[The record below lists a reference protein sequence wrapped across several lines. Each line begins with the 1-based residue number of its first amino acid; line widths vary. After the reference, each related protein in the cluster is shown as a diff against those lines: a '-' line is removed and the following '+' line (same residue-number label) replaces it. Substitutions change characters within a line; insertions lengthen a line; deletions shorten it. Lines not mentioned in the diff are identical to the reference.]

1 MKQPVESCG
10 ARFSARTSASEIEM
24 TDSPNKPEEPK
35 VFPGS
40 LLSPQAM
47 GGINAGKGF
56 DFQTRY
62 AACNV
67 PLWLLEVAFH
77 QLFFEGT
84 GDIDIRYTEA
94 GKSSRI
100 HIQVKDHDVQPGEL
114 KTVIEQFSR
123 LDSDLPDT
131 YKCFNLVCSSL
142 SATIRQ
148 VETGLA
154 RFRGA
159 KAFYDDKP
167 DALVPTKQEL
177 DRRLRDAGLGDYVD
191 FIHAKVYIDV
201 GHGDMHHDDRA
212 INHFISRLLSHPDY
226 ADKLKAMVQ
235 PAFAEIMREIGVR
248 KGNVIER
255 AEIEKLLQAAV
266 ATGIAGEKKITL
278 WLQNWTSESFDAPAD
293 YALDWSSHFDR
304 VTRKVPSPATWN
316 SLLLPELDALKKKIL
331 KERKERLIRF
341 RGKCALSSG
350 VALGATFP
358 TVGDWIFEI
367 PQPPAKD
374 AWRSDAP
381 ATNPYQLSVEV
392 VEGAQDGTDIVLG
405 LNIKGDGRQD
415 ILKYV
420 DNTGNRPRIFA
431 FMSPPSQGAQS
442 IRGAG
447 DAVAFGQSVRE
458 QLGPL
463 LKKNDLRKTRI
474 FFYGPFAL
482 AVFLGQHLTSVG
494 EIQLLEYQDPGYVP
508 SCTLRT

>member
-1 MKQPVESCG
+1 
-10 ARFSARTSASEIEM
+10 M
-24 TDSPNKPEEPK
+24 TDSPKKPDLPK
-35 VFPGS
+35 TFPGS
-40 LLSPQAM
+40 LLSPEAM

-56 DFQTRY
+56 DFQTRFT
-62 AACNV
+62 ACHV
-67 PLWLLEVAFH
+67 PVWLLEAAFH

-84 GDIDIRYTEA
+84 GDIDIRYTEE
-94 GKSSRI
+94 GKSFRI
-100 HIQVKDHDVQPGEL
+100 HIQVKDHDVTPSEF
-114 KTVIEQFSR
+114 KEVIERFSR
-123 LDSDLPDT
+123 LDSELPGT
-131 YKCFNLVCSSL
+131 YKCFNLACPSL
-142 SATIRQ
+142 SSTIRP

-167 DALVPTKQEL
+167 DALAPTKQEL
-177 DRRLRDAGLGDYVD
+177 DERLRDTGLGDYID

-235 PAFAEIMREIGVR
+235 PAFAEIMREIGAR

-266 ATGIAGEKKITL
+266 AAGIAGEKKITL

-304 VTRKVPSPATWN
+304 ATRKVPSPETWN
-316 SLLLPELDALKKKIL
+316 KELIPQLDALKKKL
-331 KERKERLIRF
+331 LSERKERLIRF

-350 VALGATFP
+350 VALGVVFP
-358 TVGDWIFEI
+358 TVGGWAFEI
-367 PQPPAKD
+367 PQPPSKED
-374 AWRSDAP
+374 WRSDAP
-381 ATNPYQLSVEV
+381 TTTPYEIRSEIIDGSQ
-392 VEGAQDGTDIVLG
+392 GGTDIVLG

-415 ILKYV
+415 IMRYV
-420 DNTGNRPRIFA
+420 QSTGNPPRIFA
-431 FMSPPSQGAQS
+431 FLSPTSQGAQS

-447 DAVAFGQSVRE
+447 DAVAFGQAVRE
-458 QLGPL
+458 TLGQL
-463 LKKNDLRKTRI
+463 LKTHELRKTRI

-482 AVFLGQHLTSVG
+482 AMFLGQQLSSVG
-494 EIQLLEYQDPGYVP
+494 EIQLFEYQDPGYVP

>member
-1 MKQPVESCG
+1 
-10 ARFSARTSASEIEM
+10 M
-24 TDSPNKPEEPK
+24 TDSPKKPEENK
-35 VFPGS
+35 AYPGS
-40 LLSPQAM
+40 LLSSQAM

-62 AACNV
+62 AACHV
-67 PLWLLEVAFH
+67 PVWLLEEAFH

-84 GDIDIRYTEA
+84 GDIDIRYTET

-100 HIQVKDHDVQPGEL
+100 HIQVKDHDVMPAEL
-114 KTVIEQFSR
+114 KEVIEQFSQ
-123 LDSDLPDT
+123 LDSTHQDT
-131 YKCFNLVCSSL
+131 YTCFTVVCPSL
-142 SATIRQ
+142 SPTLRPI
-148 VETGLA
+148 ETALR

-159 KAFYDDKP
+159 QPFYDDRP
-167 DALVPTKQEL
+167 EALAPTRQEL
-177 DRRLRDAGLGDYVD
+177 EERLRAAGLGDYVD
-191 FIHAKVYIDV
+191 FILSKVFIDV
-201 GHGDMHHDDRA
+201 GHGYMHHDDHA
-212 INHFISRLLSHPDY
+212 IDLFIGRLLKHPDY
-226 ADKLKAMVQ
+226 ADKVRAMVL
-235 PAFAEIMREIGVR
+235 PTYAEIMREIGAR

-266 ATGIAGEKKITL
+266 AAGIAGEKKITL

-293 YALDWSSHFDR
+293 YGLDWSAHFDR
-304 VTRKVPSPATWN
+304 STREVPSPETWN
-316 SLLLPELDALKKKIL
+316 KQLIPELEALKKKIL
-331 KERKERLIRF
+331 EERKERLIRF

-350 VALGATFP
+350 VALGAIFP
-358 TVGDWIFEI
+358 TVGDWAFEI

-381 ATNPYQLSVEV
+381 ATNPYQLNVEV
-392 VEGAQDGTDIVLG
+392 VEGAQEGTDIVLG

-415 ILKYV
+415 IVKYV
-420 DNTGNRPRIFA
+420 ESNGKPPRIFA

-447 DAVAFGQSVRE
+447 DAVAFGQAVRD
-458 QLGPL
+458 QLGSL
-463 LKKNDLRKTRI
+463 LKKYDLHKTLV

-494 EIQLLEYQDPGYVP
+494 AVQLFEYQDPGYVP

>member
-1 MKQPVESCG
+1 MTNFPKQP
-10 ARFSARTSASEIEM
+10 
-24 TDSPNKPEEPK
+24 EETKTYPA
-35 VFPGS
+35 S
-40 LLSPQAM
+40 LLSSQAM

-62 AACNV
+62 AACHV
-67 PLWLLEVAFH
+67 PVWLLEEAFH

-100 HIQVKDHDVQPGEL
+100 HIQVKDHDVTPAEL
-114 KTVIEQFSR
+114 KEVIEQFSQ
-123 LDSDLPDT
+123 LDSVHQDT
-131 YKCFNLVCSSL
+131 YKCFTVVCPSL
-142 SATIRQ
+142 SPTLRSI
-148 VETGLA
+148 ETALR

-159 KAFYDDKP
+159 QAFYDDKP
-167 DALVPTKQEL
+167 EALAPTKQEL
-177 DRRLRDAGLGDYVD
+177 EERLRSAGLGDYVD
-191 FIHAKVYIDV
+191 FILSKVFIDV
-201 GHGDMHHDDRA
+201 GHGYMHHDDHA
-212 INHFISRLLSHPDY
+212 IDLFIGRLLKHPDY
-226 ADKLKAMVQ
+226 ADKVRAMVL
-235 PAFAEIMREIGVR
+235 PTYAEIMREIGAR

-266 ATGIAGEKKITL
+266 AAGIAGEKKITL
-278 WLQNWTSESFDAPAD
+278 WLQNWTSESFDPPAD
-293 YALDWSSHFDR
+293 YGLDWSAHFDR
-304 VTRKVPSPATWN
+304 STRKVPSPETWN
-316 SLLLPELDALKKKIL
+316 KQLIPELEALKKKIL
-331 KERKERLIRF
+331 AERKERLIQF

-358 TVGDWIFEI
+358 TVGDWAFEI

-381 ATNPYQLSVEV
+381 ATNPYQLNVEV
-392 VEGAQDGTDIVLG
+392 VEGAQEGTDIVLG

-415 ILKYV
+415 IVKYV
-420 DNTGNRPRIFA
+420 ESTGNPPRIFA

-442 IRGAG
+442 IRGGG
-447 DAVAFGQSVRE
+447 DAVAFGQAVRE
-458 QLGPL
+458 QLGSL
-463 LKKNDLRKTRI
+463 LKKYDLHKTRV

-494 EIQLLEYQDPGYVP
+494 TVQLFEYQDPGYVP